1 LYGLK
6 AIAECN
12 GWIISVL
19 GIIIVFSGLVF
30 LSFLVSQIYK
40 ILNIWDN
47 RKAYIKSF
55 FEKFKKSKLK
65 SEHKIIIPEN
75 LEETKRI
82 MKLLTN
88 IIGEPFS
95 MPKLIK
101 MAENRGLSK
110 PYSAVNDLLEAD
122 IIISDDKG
130 YFIWKT

>member
-12 GWIISVL
+12 GWIISAL

-30 LSFLVSQIYK
+30 LSFLVSQLHK

-47 RKAYIKSF
+47 REAYTKSLF
-55 FEKFKKSKLK
+55 KKFKKA
-65 SEHKIIIPEN
+65 EHKIAISEN
-75 LEETKRI
+75 LKETKRI

-101 MAENRGLSK
+101 MAKNCGISK
-110 PYSAVNDLLEAD
+110 PYSAANSLLEAD
-122 IIISDDKG
+122 IIISDNKG